1 MTPKNKIMTILFDIE
16 DDMPVTPKDLS
27 GAVRQR
33 NSHTL
38 TYVSF
43 PTLARTFRALARL
56 AEAGRPAE
64 YDGSGPFGRYWIRI
78 YRQ

>member
-1 MTPKNKIMTILFDIE
+1 MCRVMTLTRAHKARFIWR
-16 DDMPVTPKDLS
+16 
-27 GAVRQR
+27 AR
-33 NSHTL
+33 TL

-56 AEAGRPAE
+56 VEAGRPAE

>member
-1 MTPKNKIMTILFDIE
+1 MRHLNKTRL
-16 DDMPVTPKDLS
+16 VW
-27 GAVRQR
+27 